1 MGLKRSGGSESK
13 GRATVMAT
21 ATMNRK
27 QTQVGWGFWLQWV
40 VATSVCGAVGGVL
53 ISACIGALGDLGGN
67 VVGNT
72 ASGLVAGI
80 GQWLVLRQWLERAS
94 WWVPATAG
102 GFLLA
107 ASPLVLQGP
116 LGENLGGVIAT
127 IALGLVPGTLQ
138 WLLLRRQVAR
148 AGWWVLAST
157 LIVFAAFLA
166 GVAAS
171 SGVGLKEESELV
183 FGLVSGI
190 ASGVVFGITSGLV
203 LRWLLCRPVAAPTHG
218 QATAA

>member
-1 MGLKRSGGSESK
+1 
-13 GRATVMAT
+13 MAT
-21 ATMNRK
+21 ATVNRK
-27 QTQVGWGFWLQWV
+27 RTQVGWGFWLQWV
-40 VATSVCGAVGGVL
+40 VATSVCGAVGGVV

-80 GQWLVLRQWLERAS
+80 GQWLVLRQWLERAG
-94 WWVPATAG
+94 WWIPATAG
-102 GFLLA
+102 GYLLA
-107 ASPLVLQGP
+107 ASLLVLQGP

-127 IALGLVPGTLQ
+127 IALGFVPGILQ

-157 LIVFAAFLA
+157 VSILAAFTA

-171 SGVGLKEESELV
+171 SGVGLKESELV

-190 ASGVVFGITSGLV
+190 ASGVVFGIMSGLV
-203 LRWLLCRPVAAPTHG
+203 LGWLLRHPVAAPARG
-218 QATAA
+218 QTTTA